1 MWFIVGPRNRIA
13 DRVFI
18 RRMLEYSARK
28 NSANGPPAYSTLNP
42 DTSSDS
48 PSVRSNGARF
58 VSARVEMNHIV
69 AIGHAGTT
77 NQIGSCEAL
86 KFVSIK
92 PPVIRIRHSRISPS
106 VTSYEM
112 VCATARSAP
121 TKAYFEFDDQPEPR
135 IEYTAKLDMDR
146 RKRMPRFRFDSVKG
160 IGRGIQIISA
170 RVSAIIGIIR
180 NRVCDDV
187 DGRTGSLIN
196 NFSPSAI
203 G

>member
-1 MWFIVGPRNRIA
+1 
-13 DRVFI
+13 
-18 RRMLEYSARK
+18 MLEYSARK

-58 VSARVEMNHIV
+58 VSAKVEMNHIV
-69 AIGHAGTT
+69 AIGHAGII
-77 NQIGSCEAL
+77 NQVDSCEAL
-86 KFVSIK
+86 KFISIN
-92 PPVIRIRHSRISPS
+92 PPVIKIRQSRISPS

-121 TKAYFEFDDQPEPR
+121 IRAYFEFDDQPDPR
-135 IEYTAKLDMDR
+135 IEYTAKLDSDS
-146 RKRMPRFRFDSVKG
+146 RKRTPRFRFDSENG
-160 IGRGIQIISA
+160 IGRGVQIISA
-170 RVSAIIGIIR
+170 RVSAIMGIIR

-196 NFSPSAI
+196 SFSPSAI